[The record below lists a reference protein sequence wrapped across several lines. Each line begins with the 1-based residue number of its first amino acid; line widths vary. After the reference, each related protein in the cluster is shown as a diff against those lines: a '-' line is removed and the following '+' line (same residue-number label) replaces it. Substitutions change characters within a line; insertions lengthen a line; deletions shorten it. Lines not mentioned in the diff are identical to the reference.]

1 MADSAD
7 RAAADRAAADRAAAD
22 RGSAGQGHAELVDVL
37 KALLARASPE
47 LFGTV
52 RPTIALTVSGES
64 LTFDV
69 LSGQATPDRGPDP
82 PAPDPPAPDPP
93 APDPPAPSDRVVRSL
108 RGSGQATV
116 SLSGVAAR
124 VRRARDLTLA
134 VLATDIDRVV
144 GGVRSS
150 QHEGPYWTT
159 RRLTGVTVT
168 GVETLPAGDVATAR
182 IILRIEAVLEFEKR
196 VG

>member
-1 MADSAD
+1 MADS
-7 RAAADRAAADRAAAD
+7 ADRAAADRAAAD

-37 KALLARASPE
+37 NALLARASPE

-69 LSGQATPDRGPDP
+69 VSGQATPDRGPDP

-182 IILRIEAVLEFEKR
+182 ITLRIEAVLEFEKR